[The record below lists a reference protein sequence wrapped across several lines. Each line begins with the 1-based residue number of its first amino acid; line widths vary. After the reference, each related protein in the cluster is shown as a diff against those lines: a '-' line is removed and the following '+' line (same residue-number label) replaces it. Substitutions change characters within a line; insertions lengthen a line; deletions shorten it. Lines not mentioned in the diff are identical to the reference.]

1 MLEQLAPLIAQ
12 APYLVGF
19 IWFALEMNKSQKE
32 EHKQFLDA
40 LDKRDTAFEHRTKS
54 LIEKMDA
61 NNRALSDSI
70 SNLSRDHREH
80 DRYMREHFRIQSLA
94 ETDTDGS
101 CN

>member
-70 SNLSRDHREH
+70 SSLARDHHDH
-80 DRYMREHFRIQSLA
+80 DRYVRERFRIQSLV
-94 ETDTDGS
+94 EPE
-101 CN
+101 NK

>member
-1 MLEQLAPLIAQ
+1 MADQWVTLLIQ
-12 APYLVGF
+12 VPLVGVF
-19 IWFALEMNKSQKE
+19 VWYSLRMAEYQKE
-32 EHKQFLDA
+32 SQREFLCA
-40 LDKRDTAFEHRTKS
+40 LDKRDTAFEHRTKL